1 MKGLEITQKVSFYN
15 IACVVS
21 RNETLLVIF
30 THCGNIQI
38 CSLSFKR
45 RDDMH
50 SQGMY
55 NLHLHLVLK
64 IQSRHLA
71 SQGTQGNSIKTN

>member
-1 MKGLEITQKVSFYN
+1 
-15 IACVVS
+15 
-21 RNETLLVIF
+21 
-30 THCGNIQI
+30 
-38 CSLSFKR
+38 
-45 RDDMH
+45 MH